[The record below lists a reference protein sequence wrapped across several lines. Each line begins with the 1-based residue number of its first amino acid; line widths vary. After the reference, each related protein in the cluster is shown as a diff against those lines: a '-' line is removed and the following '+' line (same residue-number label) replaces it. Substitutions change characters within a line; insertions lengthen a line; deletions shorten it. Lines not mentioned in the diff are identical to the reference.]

1 MGRIVI
7 TIFISILLAPIISAK
22 EDLKI
27 SPDSLFTLMD
37 MGKYDTNTYT
47 RELESLLEFYA
58 ENLHENNSYHY
69 IRATT
74 LLAESYAKLGL
85 LQEANSVISACENNN
100 FVNTENKFYLLYPK
114 AVIGLVLGDEV
125 KAYEYIYEYKRE
137 LEKRNLINLE
147 YANCLECM
155 ALIENSLG
163 ENVMAKIYLDVA
175 IEIYN
180 KEVGDIR
187 STHRRSAVALLT
199 DLALLYCN
207 KQNYLEACKLLE
219 IAYNISTECNFEDM
233 KDLSMTSLITI
244 YHALNEF
251 EKAQSITNDYDD
263 ISSNWINSITRLT
276 NLAHLY
282 LDMNNQSEF
291 ETNSMKACQ
300 LIKAQIKDKVKNFAT
315 SEHEDFWYKYSP
327 LLMVESWGGL
337 NRDSSPQYLGQAYD
351 TSLFLK
357 DIDIFSDT
365 RLKRI
370 SLNHNE
376 VTPINKKIKTIKHQM
391 MYDKIPWEEWNALN
405 DSIRKLERILI
416 ANLDGLSYSNG
427 FETTSWK
434 DIQNKLDLNEAA
446 IEFIRVPLV
455 KGLQLQSFKYGAL
468 VVKKQA
474 DYPKYVELCE
484 IGALDSIINTN
495 DPYEINS
502 LYSNTYLYD
511 NIWSKLEKEIDD
523 GINTLYVSYT
533 GGLENVNHNFI
544 VNHEGIELCKK
555 FKVYSLTS
563 TNKIE
568 RCKNGHSHINNATL
582 FGGIIYNN
590 SDSALISDNNN
601 IGSYKGDIIRAG
613 FKYLPETRKE
623 VELIGRKLSDKNI
636 ATKTYKGLDATEE
649 VFKSL
654 SGKQIDIIH
663 VATHG
668 FNLSRENNNDTIFGK
683 AIGYSNEEH
692 LMART
697 GLLMAN
703 ALESINDH
711 YSRIDDE
718 DGILTADE
726 ISRLD
731 LSGVQIAILSAC
743 ETGIGYDELS
753 GNIGLQRGFIKAG
766 VNNLI
771 LSLWKVPDAPTMM
784 LMDKLYDKLSS
795 GVEIHDALLKAQK
808 EMKKMYPDPYY
819 WASFII
825 LN

>member
-1 MGRIVI
+1 
-7 TIFISILLAPIISAK
+7 
-22 EDLKI
+22 
-27 SPDSLFTLMD
+27 MD
-37 MGKYDTNTYT
+37 VGEYDNNKYVQ
-47 RELESLLEFYA
+47 ELESLVKSDMD
-58 ENLHENNSYHY
+58 NLHKNNSYDY

-74 LLAESYAKLGL
+74 LLAESYIKSGR
-85 LQEANSVISACENNN
+85 LQDANIIISACENHNL
-100 FVNTENKFYLLYPK
+100 VCTENKFYLLYPK
-114 AVIGLVLGDEV
+114 AAISLMLGDDV
-125 KAYEYIYEYKRE
+125 QADKYINEYKRE

-163 ENVMAKIYLDVA
+163 ESVMAKIYLDVA

-180 KEVGDIR
+180 KKVGNIR

-199 DLALLYCN
+199 DLALLYYN

-219 IAYNISTECNFEDM
+219 VAYNISQECNFEDM

-244 YHALNEF
+244 YQVLNDF
-251 EKAQSITNDYDD
+251 EKAQSINNYYGN
-263 ISSNWINSITRLT
+263 ISSNWRNSIIRLT

-291 ETNSMKACQ
+291 EMNSMKACQ
-300 LIKAQIKDKVKNFAT
+300 LIKTQIKDKVKNFTT

-327 LLMVESWGGL
+327 LLMLESWVGL
-337 NRDSSPQYLGQAYD
+337 NRNSSPQYLSQAYD

-376 VTPINKKIKTIKHQM
+376 ATPINEKIKTIKHQM

-405 DSIRKLERILI
+405 DSVRKLERILI
-416 ANLDGLSYSNG
+416 AKLDGLSYSNE

-434 DIQNKLDLNEAA
+434 DIQNKLNLNEAA

-455 KGLQLQSFKYGAL
+455 KGLHLQSFKYGAL

-474 DYPKYVELCE
+474 NCPKYIELCE
-484 IGALDSIINTN
+484 IGALDSIVNTN
-495 DPYEINS
+495 DPYEINA

-511 NIWSKLEKEIDD
+511 NIWSKLEKEFDE

-533 GGLENVNHNFI
+533 GGLENINHDFI
-544 VNHEGIELCKK
+544 VNHEGRELCEK
-555 FKVYSLTS
+555 FKIYALTS

-568 RCKNGHSHINNATL
+568 WCKKDYSRINNATL
-582 FGGIIYNN
+582 FGGIIYN
-590 SDSALISDNNN
+590 SDSVLMPNNSN
-601 IGSYKGDIIRAG
+601 SGSYRGDVIRAC

-636 ATKTYKGLDATEE
+636 ATTIYKGLDATEE

-663 VATHG
+663 IATHG
-668 FNLSRENNNDTIFGK
+668 FNLSRENNNNTIFGN
-683 AIGYSNEEH
+683 AIGYSTEEH

-703 ALESINDH
+703 ALESINNH

-771 LSLWKVPDAPTMM
+771 LSLWKIPDAPTMM

-795 GVEIHDALLKAQK
+795 GVEIHEALLNAQK
-808 EMKKMYPDPYY
+808 EMKELYLDPYY
-819 WASFII
+819 WASFIV